1 MGKSRRYM
9 KTYKAVL
16 AVILLT
22 VALAGTSCS
31 ADKDAVAKVNGE
43 AITKDQ
49 LYDAMVK
56 QGGQQALDMLIM
68 EKIVEMEAKK
78 QGVQVTDEDVDKE
91 IDKMAEQYG
100 DRETFEQIIGMYGY
114 NMDGI
119 KKDISMSLKIE
130 ELLRPSI
137 SITEEEM
144 REYFEENK
152 ETFAVE
158 EQVKASHIL
167 TETEEA
173 AAEVKEKLDAGEDF
187 AELAKQYSIDEANK
201 NYGGDLGI
209 VKRGEMVPE
218 FEEAAFSMEAG
229 SISQPVKTQFGYHI
243 IKVDD
248 KKEAREADFEQSK
261 EQIEEILFEGK
272 VQLEFHSWYQG
283 KLSEYEIKNFL
294 TEK

>member
-31 ADKDAVAKVNGE
+31 ADKEAVAKVNGE

-78 QGVQVTDEDVDKE
+78 QGIQVTEQDVEEE

-100 DRETFEQIIGMYGY
+100 GRETFEQIIGMYGY
-114 NMDGI
+114 NIDGM
-119 KKDISMSLKIE
+119 KKDIGVSLKIE
-130 ELLRPSI
+130 ELLRPNI

-144 REYFEENK
+144 KEYF
-152 ETFAVE
+152 
-158 EQVKASHIL
+158 
-167 TETEEA
+167 
-173 AAEVKEKLDAGEDF
+173 
-187 AELAKQYSIDEANK
+187 
-201 NYGGDLGI
+201 
-209 VKRGEMVPE
+209 
-218 FEEAAFSMEAG
+218 
-229 SISQPVKTQFGYHI
+229 
-243 IKVDD
+243 
-248 KKEAREADFEQSK
+248 
-261 EQIEEILFEGK
+261 
-272 VQLEFHSWYQG
+272 
-283 KLSEYEIKNFL
+283 
-294 TEK
+294 

>member
-68 EKIVEMEAKK
+68 EKIIEMEAKK
-78 QGVQVTDEDVDKE
+78 QGIQVTEQDVDKE

-100 DRETFEQIIGMYGY
+100 GREAFERIIGMYGY
-114 NMDGI
+114 SIDGM
-119 KKDISMSLKIE
+119 KKDIGMSLKIE

-144 REYFEENK
+144 KEYFEENK

-187 AELAKQYSIDEANK
+187 AELAKEYSIDEANK

-283 KLSEYEIKNFL
+283 KLNEYEIENFL
-294 TEK
+294 EKK

>member
-9 KTYKAVL
+9 KTYKAAL

-22 VALAGTSCS
+22 VVLAGTSCS

-100 DRETFEQIIGMYGY
+100 DRETFERIIGMYGY

-229 SISQPVKTQFGYHI
+229 SISEPVKTQFGYHI

-248 KKEAREADFEQSK
+248 KKEAREANFEQSK

-283 KLSEYEIKNFL
+283 KLEEYEIENFL

>member
-1 MGKSRRYM
+1 M
-9 KTYKAVL
+9 KTYKALL

-31 ADKDAVAKVNGE
+31 AGEDVVAKINGE

-68 EKIVEMEAKK
+68 EKIIEMEAKK
-78 QGVQVTDEDVDKE
+78 QGIQVTEQDVDKE

-100 DRETFEQIIGMYGY
+100 GREAFERIIGMYGY
-114 NMDGI
+114 SIDGM
-119 KKDISMSLKIE
+119 KKDIGMSLKIE

-144 REYFEENK
+144 KEYFEENK

-173 AAEVKEKLDAGEDF
+173 VAEVKEKLDAGEDF
-187 AELAKQYSIDEANK
+187 AELAKEYSIDEANK

-229 SISQPVKTQFGYHI
+229 SISEPVKTQFGYHI

-261 EQIEEILFEGK
+261 EQIEEILFDGK
-272 VQLEFHSWYQG
+272 VQAEFNTWYQG
-283 KLSEYEIKNFL
+283 KLNEYEIENFL
-294 TEK
+294 EKK

>member
-1 MGKSRRYM
+1 M
-9 KTYKAVL
+9 KTYKALL

-31 ADKDAVAKVNGE
+31 AGEDVVAKINGE

-68 EKIVEMEAKK
+68 EKIIEMEAKK
-78 QGVQVTDEDVDKE
+78 QGIQVTEQDVDKE

-100 DRETFEQIIGMYGY
+100 GREAFERIIGMYGY
-114 NMDGI
+114 SIDGM
-119 KKDISMSLKIE
+119 KKDIGMSLKIE

-144 REYFEENK
+144 KEYFEENK

-173 AAEVKEKLDAGEDF
+173 VAEVKEKLDAGEDF
-187 AELAKQYSIDEANK
+187 AELAKEYSIDEANK

-229 SISQPVKTQFGYHI
+229 SISEPVKTQFGYHI

-283 KLSEYEIKNFL
+283 KLEEYEIENFL
-294 TEK
+294 NK

>member
-9 KTYKAVL
+9 KTYKALL

-31 ADKDAVAKVNGE
+31 AGEDVVAKINGE

-68 EKIVEMEAKK
+68 EKIIEMEAKK
-78 QGVQVTDEDVDKE
+78 QGIQVTEQDVDKE

-100 DRETFEQIIGMYGY
+100 GREAFERIIGMYGY
-114 NMDGI
+114 SIDGM
-119 KKDISMSLKIE
+119 KKDIGMSLKIE

-144 REYFEENK
+144 KEYFEENK

-173 AAEVKEKLDAGEDF
+173 VAEVKEKLDAGEDF
-187 AELAKQYSIDEANK
+187 AELAKEYSIDEANK

-229 SISQPVKTQFGYHI
+229 SISEPVKTQFGYHI

-261 EQIEEILFEGK
+261 EQIEEILFDGK
-272 VQLEFHSWYQG
+272 VQAEFNTWYQG
-283 KLSEYEIKNFL
+283 KLNEYEIENFL
-294 TEK
+294 EKK

>member
-9 KTYKAVL
+9 KAYKAIL
-16 AVILLT
+16 AAVLLT
-22 VALAGTSCS
+22 VALVGTSCS
-31 ADKDAVAKVNGE
+31 AREDVVAKVNGE

-56 QGGQQALDMLIM
+56 QGGQQTLDTLIM
-68 EKIVEMEAKK
+68 EKIIEMEAKK
-78 QGVQVTDEDVDKE
+78 QGIQVTEQDVEEE

-100 DRETFEQIIGMYGY
+100 GRETFEQIIGMYGY
-114 NMDGI
+114 SMDGM
-119 KKDISMSLKIE
+119 KEDIGMSLKIKE
-130 ELLRPSI
+130 IMRPSI
-137 SITEEEM
+137 TITEEEM
-144 REYFEENK
+144 KEYFEENK

-158 EQVKASHIL
+158 EQIKVSHIL
-167 TETEEA
+167 TETEEV

-187 AELAKQYSIDEANK
+187 AELAKEYSTDESNK
-201 NYGGDLGI
+201 DFGGDLGI

-229 SISQPVKTQFGYHI
+229 SISEPVKTQFGYHI

-261 EQIEEILFEGK
+261 EQIEEILFEDK
-272 VQLEFHSWYQG
+272 VQDEFNTWYQG
-283 KLSEYEIKNFL
+283 KLEEYEIENFL
-294 TEK
+294 NK

>member
-9 KTYKAVL
+9 KSYKAVL
-16 AVILLT
+16 AAMLLT

-31 ADKDAVAKVNGE
+31 AGKDVVANVNGE

-56 QGGQQALDMLIM
+56 QSGKQTLDMLIM
-68 EKIVEMEAKK
+68 EKVIEMEAKK
-78 QGVQVTDEDVDKE
+78 QNIQVTEQDVDKE

-100 DRETFEQIIGMYGY
+100 GREAFERIIGMYGY
-114 NMDGI
+114 NMDGM
-119 KKDISMSLKIE
+119 KEDIGMSLKIKE
-130 ELLRPSI
+130 IMRPSI
-137 SITEEEM
+137 TITEEEM
-144 REYFEENK
+144 KEYFEENK

-158 EQVKASHIL
+158 EQIKVSHIL

-187 AELAKQYSIDEANK
+187 AELAKEYSTDESNK
-201 NYGGDLGI
+201 DFGGDLGI
-209 VKRGEMVPE
+209 VKRGEMVSE

-229 SISQPVKTQFGYHI
+229 SISEPVKTQFGYHI

-248 KKEAREADFEQSK
+248 KKEAQEANFEQSK
-261 EQIEEILFEGK
+261 EQIEKILFDGK
-272 VQLEFHSWYQG
+272 VQAEFNTWYQG
-283 KLSEYEIKNFL
+283 KLSEYEIENFL
-294 TEK
+294 EKK